1 MSKFSEIHHLG
12 ISHHSANSTPRPGK
26 PPKASPAA
34 RCEARRPPR
43 SRARTKFTWRAYLVG
58 GLEHEFYDFPYI
70 GNVIIPTDELRFFR
84 GVGIP
89 PTSKNLDVLLSSV
102 FSSHVLWLIWAY
114 TIQYIWDTIHYE
126 NPCENQLV
134 SRDSRGCFFPLLNC
148 VYSR

>member
-1 MSKFSEIHHLG
+1 VILLLDIFSNLLVKP
-12 ISHHSANSTPRPGK
+12 ISD
-26 PPKASPAA
+26 
-34 RCEARRPPR
+34 
-43 SRARTKFTWRAYLVG
+43 L
-58 GLEHEFYDFPYI
+58 LETYSGWWFETFFIFPYI

-102 FSSHVLWLIWAY
+102 FSNPALWLIWAY

-134 SRDSRGCFFPLLNC
+134 SRDSRGCFFHC
-148 VYSR
+148 STVVYSRW